1 MNEDDFLK
9 WWDEYN
15 NFFITDDRIEIAE
28 DAYKAGF
35 EAGWEK
41 HREMSPGP
49 GK

>member
-1 MNEDDFLK
+1 MNEDFEK
-9 WWDEYN
+9 WWYEYSHC
-15 NFFITDDRIEIAE
+15 FITDDDREIAE